1 MAFEFS
7 GINANNNIVDL
18 SAGYNE
24 DAGMLRSIERFD
36 GTAWSAVSEVALVE
50 PKVLVAL
57 LSSAIM
63 QFFYNNK
70 NLFFTYTFIFSR
82 THAGCLSLSTTPP

>member
-1 MAFEFS
+1 M
-7 GINANNNIVDL
+7 DL

-36 GTAWSAVSEVALVE
+36 GTAWTAVSEVALVE

-63 QFFYNNK
+63 QFFTTIET
-70 NLFFTYTFIFSR
+70 FF
-82 THAGCLSLSTTPP
+82 SLIH

>member
-1 MAFEFS
+1 M
-7 GINANNNIVDL
+7 

-36 GTAWSAVSEVALVE
+36 GTAWTAVSEVALVE

-63 QFFYNNK
+63 QFF
-70 NLFFTYTFIFSR
+70 
-82 THAGCLSLSTTPP
+82 